1 MSSTPTD
8 EQTRIRRSSLSTRI
22 SVVVGLSGTIMEQI
36 ERQVMEDVATGG
48 LRPGERLPT
57 PAELG
62 AQLGVSA
69 GAVEK
74 AYRRLAKAGIIESQP
89 GVGPFIAET
98 ALSTQHA
105 LYEVAGNAIAIAI
118 NRARRLGCT
127 RGDVE
132 LLFRQWLDRIFPRK
146 SHAPSASSKPPE
158 KPL

>member
-1 MSSTPTD
+1 
-8 EQTRIRRSSLSTRI
+8 
-22 SVVVGLSGTIMEQI
+22 VVVGLSGTIMEQI
-36 ERQVMEDVATGG
+36 ERQVMEDVATGA

-62 AQLGVSA
+62 AELGVSP

-98 ALSTQHA
+98 AISTQHA
-105 LYEVAGNAIAIAI
+105 LYTVAGNAIAIAL

-146 SHAPSASSKPPE
+146 SAAPNTPPGPTE

>member
-1 MSSTPTD
+1 
-8 EQTRIRRSSLSTRI
+8 
-22 SVVVGLSGTIMEQI
+22 MEQI

-118 NRARRLGCT
+118 NRARRLGCHAAT
-127 RGDVE
+127 SSCSSDSGSIAYSLGNPTPPAPHLIHRRNRCDHH
-132 LLFRQWLDRIFPRK
+132 LCDPR
-146 SHAPSASSKPPE
+146 
-158 KPL
+158 

>member
-1 MSSTPTD
+1 
-8 EQTRIRRSSLSTRI
+8 
-22 SVVVGLSGTIMEQI
+22 MEQI
-36 ERQVMEDVATGG
+36 ERQVMEDVVTGG

-146 SHAPSASSKPPE
+146 SHDPSASSKPPE